1 MSVANPQT
9 QAIQIANT
17 LFNLSSQLMS
27 VYTQMVVLD
36 QQWTDQGS
44 ANVINALGTVAI
56 NVDGSTGAADATP
69 NVAHPVDPAKYPQV
83 QRSLSANQ
91 IASIKTV
98 LDNIVTYV
106 NGSAVAATP
115 SARGIL
121 NSAVGG

>member
-17 LFNLSSQLMS
+17 LFNLSSQLMA

-56 NVDGSTGAADATP
+56 NVDGSTGASDATP
-69 NVAHPVDPAKYPQV
+69 NVAHPVDPAKYPSI

-91 IASIKTV
+91 ISSIKTV

-106 NGSAVAATP
+106 NGSAVTATP

>member
-17 LFNLSSQLMS
+17 LFNLSSQLMA

-36 QQWTDQGS
+36 QQWIDQGS

-69 NVAHPVDPAKYPQV
+69 NVAHPVDPGKYPSI

-106 NGSAVAATP
+106 NGSAVTATP